1 MPRGFMAHKKMRAR
15 AHTLVFH
22 GLRTP
27 CRLPGRPGLLSAP
40 DGAGL
45 RRRQSCRAQEE
56 QSGSCVHPQLVY
68 GDDASMAH
76 NAVVRVHESSLQP
89 QDYLASPRPK
99 AVSLP
104 SRACCVGPTPRPF
117 SRMQGF
123 YTANASARCI
133 HGTREGGPRVIL
145 TRVTIAKTCSSDG
158 RRREHGIVRP
168 NTALF
173 DRRHSRN
180 RKLFQTL
187 HSFCGIKVY
196 YCLHTR
202 QEPTK
207 KNRPLRSK
215 DTERWGC
222 QHTHAKRPEG
232 ASMPC
237 HATTDSSPTDEIQQ
251 KTKIKRRNIG
261 TFETQEEEQ
270 NEVNQSPS
278 HPRIVANTSQAFTNS
293 PA

>member
-1 MPRGFMAHKKMRAR
+1 MRAR

-207 KNRPLRSK
+207 KKQTSPLQGHGKMGLPTHPRQ
-215 DTERWGC
+215 TTRGG
-222 QHTHAKRPEG
+222 QHAL
-232 ASMPC
+232 PC
-237 HATTDSSPTDEIQQ
+237 HDRQQSHGRNTTKNKNQ
-251 KTKIKRRNIG
+251 
-261 TFETQEEEQ
+261 ETE
-270 NEVNQSPS
+270 
-278 HPRIVANTSQAFTNS
+278 HRDI
-293 PA
+293 